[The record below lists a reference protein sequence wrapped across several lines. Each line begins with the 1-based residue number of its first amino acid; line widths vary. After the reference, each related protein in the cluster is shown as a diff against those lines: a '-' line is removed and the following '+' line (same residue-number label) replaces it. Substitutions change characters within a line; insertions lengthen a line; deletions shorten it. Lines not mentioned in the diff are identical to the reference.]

1 MKKIISVVGTRPN
14 FIKMQSV
21 VKELSKKSRFRS
33 FFVHA
38 GQHYDYEMS
47 KIFFEDL
54 DLPVPDFFLQPK
66 RTNTVVQICSMM
78 EEFDRIIES
87 VEPDLVVVTGD
98 VNSSLACA
106 LVAGKRHIPL
116 AHIESGLRSFDKKMP
131 EEINRIL
138 IDKLSQLLFV
148 TEKSALEN
156 LSNEGFDS
164 NKIHFVGNTMIDSL
178 VMLMPKIKNKKA
190 HENYALMPNNYGVV
204 TFHRPS
210 NVDDEKKLHDLIKE
224 LNFLSKSIHLIFPV
238 HPRTNEKIN
247 SLGLSLSDKIIAT
260 KPLSYIEFMSL
271 VSDSKFVITDSGG
284 IQEETTYLGIQ
295 CYTLRDNTERPITID
310 IGSNTL
316 VGSISKKAFRK
327 INSLI
332 NENSKSSLIPQ
343 KWDGKSSK
351 NVISI
356 IEKFLVQ

>member
-14 FIKMQSV
+14 FIKMQALIKGLLKTNS
-21 VKELSKKSRFRS
+21 FNS

-54 DLPVPDFFLQPK
+54 ELPEPDFFLKPK
-66 RTNTVVQICSMM
+66 KTNTLVQICSMM
-78 EEFDRIIES
+78 EEFDKIVES
-87 VEPDLVVVTGD
+87 IDPDLVIVPGD

-116 AHIESGLRSFDKKMP
+116 AHIESGLRSFDNKMP
-131 EEINRIL
+131 EEINRLL

-148 TEKSALEN
+148 TEKSGLEN
-156 LSNEGFDS
+156 LSNEGFDK

-178 VMLMPKIKNKKA
+178 VMMITKIKNKSAYKS
-190 HENYALMPNNYGVV
+190 YKLISNNYGVV

-210 NVDDEKKLHDLIKE
+210 NVDNEKKLHDLIKE
-224 LNFLSKSIHLIFPV
+224 LNSLSKSVPLIFPV

-247 SLGLSLSDKIIAT
+247 SLGLSLSNKIITT

-271 VSDSKFVITDSGG
+271 VYNSKFVITDSGG
-284 IQEETTYLGIQ
+284 IQEETTILEFNVLLYETIQNVQLPLTLGRIH
-295 CYTLRDNTERPITID
+295 
-310 IGSNTL
+310 
-316 VGSISKKAFRK
+316 
-327 INSLI
+327 
-332 NENSKSSLIPQ
+332 
-343 KWDGKSSK
+343 W
-351 NVISI
+351 
-356 IEKFLVQ
+356 